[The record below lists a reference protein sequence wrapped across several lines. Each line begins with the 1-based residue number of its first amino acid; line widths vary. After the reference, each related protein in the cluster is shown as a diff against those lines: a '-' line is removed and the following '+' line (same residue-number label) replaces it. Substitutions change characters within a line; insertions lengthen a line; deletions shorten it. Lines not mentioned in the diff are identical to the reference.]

1 MLYNT
6 GMGFLILTQNQF
18 ICIQMIIKLK
28 GHLVDNLIRDFLPFF
43 FFRKKDLNLYKS
55 ELKMIVVLNK
65 LRKIKN
71 DTFQV
76 KMT

>member
-18 ICIQMIIKLK
+18 ICIQITIKLK

-43 FFRKKDLNLYKS
+43 FFFRKKDLNLYKS
-55 ELKMIVVLNK
+55 ELKMIGG
-65 LRKIKN
+65 IK
-71 DTFQV
+71 
-76 KMT
+76 